1 MRLLASIIDISE
13 DGVFSKTSLGDM
25 GTSGSDSSSFT
36 ASISSYTVPVVAKYS
51 TLTGCKEI
59 GDDLALGATIL
70 FRGSLRLPLLA
81 NAEIGRNDESWRMP
95 ITVFCDSTVVLIC
108 CVRGSTFSRHGGSPL
123 SW

>member
-25 GTSGSDSSSFT
+25 GTSGSDSSSFR

-51 TLTGCKEI
+51 TLTGCKI
-59 GDDLALGATIL
+59 GDDLALGAAKQN
-70 FRGSLRLPLLA
+70 RGSLRLPLLA